1 MRCPERHGKY
11 DMPDNVFIA
20 YYQFTKRRGFD
31 TLTLIMQAELR
42 STWLEGFHPRLCNTA
57 WPCLSSAEVQTWRM
71 AVYAPSA
78 QRQLPLSRANDAAW
92 HLTPDEFNWLIAV
105 QTGIRL
111 RDMTWR
117 NGSGRMD
124 LNCALETRKIHCY
137 PSEK

>member
-92 HLTPDEFNWLIAV
+92 HLTPDEFNWLIAGADWHQV
-105 QTGIRL
+105 KGHDLAKWVWQ
-111 RDMTWR
+111 
-117 NGSGRMD
+117 NGSELRPRNTQNT
-124 LNCALETRKIHCY
+124 LL
-137 PSEK
+137 PQ